1 MADETS
7 RSWLF
12 LSNHGTLLLSLAG
25 HPTTGIGEIAEL
37 VGGSERGVQQIIGD
51 LVAEG
56 YLVRRREG
64 RRDRHEINR
73 KAHLRHP
80 LFEDV
85 ETGPLID
92 ALQQDKGNL
101 KAPSGVEPL

>member
-56 YLVRRREG
+56 YSFEEEKDAAIDMRSTARRIYGTRFS
-64 RRDRHEINR
+64 RM
-73 KAHLRHP
+73 
-80 LFEDV
+80 
-85 ETGPLID
+85 
-92 ALQQDKGNL
+92 
-101 KAPSGVEPL
+101 